1 MKDKKQSGAP
11 EVKKPPVESP
21 KSNPDRSGQSISGHP
36 DSQGGSRQGNIG
48 HEHNAEGG
56 RGDRQV

>member
-1 MKDKKQSGAP
+1 MKPKKQSGKP
-11 EVKKPPVESP
+11 EEKQPPVDSPKPPA
-21 KSNPDRSGQSISGHP
+21 DRSGQSISGHP

-48 HEHNAEGG
+48 HEYNAEGG